1 MKRRVL
7 LIGGRSKAKSLA
19 LSLLSRGYQV
29 TAINMDRDD
38 CLYLSNIKRLN
49 VIHGDGTKPFI
60 LEEAGA
66 VFADM
71 AIALTPHDEDNLVAC
86 KLCKSQFRV
95 SRTVSL
101 VSDPKMTDFFCK
113 MGIDSVVC
121 AVATVTHSI
130 EQRAIMDE
138 ISQTIPLSK
147 AGIQVSEVPIP
158 ANAPVVGKKLWEIN
172 LPRQAVIG
180 CILRGNS
187 TMIPHGDTR
196 ICAGDVLILIYDS
209 DQRSDTI
216 CALTGE
222 AALGD
227 RKV

>member
-222 AALGD
+222 DALGD

>member
-7 LIGGRSKAKSLA
+7 LIGGRSQAKSLA

-29 TAINMDRDD
+29 TAINMERDD
-38 CLYLSNIKRLN
+38 CLYLSNIRGLN
-49 VIHGDGTKPFI
+49 VMYGDGTKPFI

-66 VFADM
+66 AFADM

-86 KLCKSQFRV
+86 KLCKAQFQV

-121 AVATVTHSI
+121 AIAAITHSI
-130 EQRAIMDE
+130 EQRAFMDE

-147 AGIQVSEVPIP
+147 AGIQVSEVPVP
-158 ANAPVVGKKLWEIN
+158 ANAPAVGKKLWEIS
-172 LPRQAVIG
+172 LPRQVIIG

-196 ICAGDVLILIYDS
+196 ICAGDVLILICDS
-209 DQRSDTI
+209 AQRSDAI
-216 CALTGE
+216 YALTGE
-222 AALGD
+222 AALEFQNG
-227 RKV
+227 

>member
-147 AGIQVSEVPIP
+147 AGVQVSEVPIP